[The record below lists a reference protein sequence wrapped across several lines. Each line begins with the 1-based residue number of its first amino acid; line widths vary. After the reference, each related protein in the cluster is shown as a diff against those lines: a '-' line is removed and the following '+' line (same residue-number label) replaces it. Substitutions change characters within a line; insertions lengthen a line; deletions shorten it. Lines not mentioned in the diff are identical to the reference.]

1 MAEED
6 IYRQSMISA
15 PNAFLI
21 YRPEVKITKEVV
33 FQNQEATKILS
44 YSSAPAKGTEPFPEI
59 LSLCAKWKNLLKK
72 KSKSMVESGKD
83 SEHEQG
89 STPIFLEMIKSGRRR
104 YVVRGMVL
112 LGKKS
117 ETEEANYLFLL
128 DRIYPEKI
136 NLPFIARQWQLS
148 PREQDI
154 VRLLLKDRSNKEI
167 AHILELSI
175 NTVKAYLKMLMR
187 KLNASSRAGIVSCV
201 LTKQPV
207 TEVNENSSISEK
219 IRFISSDLG
228 Q

>member
-1 MAEED
+1 MTESIMPDEE
-6 IYRQSMISA
+6 IYKQHLIPA

-44 YSSAPAKGTEPFPEI
+44 YSASSLKNKESFPEI
-59 LSLCAKWKNLLKK
+59 LSLCSKWKNLLKK
-72 KSKSMVESGKD
+72 KSEVIVKTGHAT
-83 SEHEQG
+83 EHQQG
-89 STPIFLEMIKSGRRR
+89 STPVFLEMIKSGRRR

-112 LGKKS
+112 MGQKS
-117 ETEEANYLFLL
+117 ETEEINYLFLL
-128 DRIYPEKI
+128 DRISPEKI

-154 VRLLLKDRSNKEI
+154 VRLLLEDRSNKEI

-187 KLNASSRAGIVSCV
+187 KLNASSRAGIVSSV

-207 TEVNENSSISEK
+207 TDVNEHSPISGSI
-219 IRFISSDLG
+219 RSD
-228 Q
+228 

>member
-154 VRLLLKDRSNKEI
+154 VRLLLEDRSNKEI

-187 KLNASSRAGIVSCV
+187 KLNASSRAGIVSSV
-201 LTKQPV
+201 LTKQPLAD
-207 TEVNENSSISEK
+207 VNEHSIIPGK
-219 IRFISSDLG
+219 IPF
-228 Q
+228 

>member
-6 IYRQSMISA
+6 IYRESMIPA

-33 FQNQEATKILS
+33 FQNQEATKILT
-44 YSSAPAKGTEPFPEI
+44 YSSAAIKENEPFPEI
-59 LSLCAKWKNLLKK
+59 LSLCSKWKNLLNK
-72 KSKSMVESGKD
+72 KSKKMAASDKD
-83 SEHEQG
+83 SEHEKS

-112 LGKKS
+112 LGQKS
-117 ETEEANYLFLL
+117 ETEEVNYLFLL
-128 DRIYPEKI
+128 DRITPEKI
-136 NLPFIARQWQLS
+136 NIPFIARQWQLS

-154 VRLLLKDRSNKEI
+154 VRLLLEDRSNKEI
-167 AHILELSI
+167 AHMLALSI
-175 NTVKAYLKMLMR
+175 NTIKAYLKMLMR

-207 TEVNENSSISEK
+207 AEVNEHSIISDK
-219 IRFISSDLG
+219 IRFIS
-228 Q
+228 

>member
-6 IYRQSMISA
+6 VYHQSMIPA

-33 FQNQEATKILS
+33 FQNQEATRILA
-44 YSSAPAKGTEPFPEI
+44 YQSASARGNESFPEI
-59 LSLCAKWKNLLKK
+59 LSLCSKWKELLKMK
-72 KSKSMVESGKD
+72 ADEMASSGKD
-83 SEHEQG
+83 AEHGQV

-112 LGKKS
+112 LGQKS
-117 ETEEANYLFLL
+117 ETEEVNYLFLL
-128 DRIYPEKI
+128 DRITPEKI
-136 NLPFIARQWQLS
+136 NIALIARQWQLS

-154 VRLLLKDRSNKEI
+154 VRLLLEDRSNKEI
-167 AHILELSI
+167 AHILKLSI

-201 LTKQPV
+201 LMKQPV
-207 TEVNENSSISEK
+207 AAVNENSLISDN
-219 IRFISSDLG
+219 IRLIS
-228 Q
+228 